1 MSGDEFRELLYT
13 LKIWRRELAEF
24 AGVSLRT
31 VNRWC
36 TSGAPLYA
44 VRLAEAAGGMIRRR
58 GAWNGWIAERLH
70 LSGPTGERYTLE
82 ELRAAHWLRQLHES
96 IAPTTEPHLTTPAA
110 ARPDPDHTRRCAP
123 PSLWGLTAR
132 PGQGC
137 RAWTAPATGRGQL
150 PRHSEHKP
158 TQQRKKP

>member
-31 VNRWC
+31 VDRWC
-36 TSGAPLYA
+36 TVGAPMYA
-44 VRLAEAAGGMIRRR
+44 VRLAEAAAGVIRGR
-58 GAWNGWIAERLH
+58 GCFDGWIAERLH
-70 LSGPTGERYTLE
+70 LVGPTGERYTLE

-96 IAPTTEPHLTTPAA
+96 VAPSMEPHLTTPAA
-110 ARPDPDHTRRCAP
+110 SRPEPVHPRRCAP
-123 PSLWGLTAR
+123 PSLWGLKGR

-137 RAWTAPATGRGQL
+137 GAWTASASGRGQL
-150 PRHSEHKP
+150 HRQTKR
-158 TQQRKKP
+158 RKAA